1 MSEKGKH
8 PLQHPKTTYVKCVH
22 ARTLANMSL
31 QCEATY
37 AYRCYMTFD
46 PIFTHAKLLVS
57 QSN

>member
-1 MSEKGKH
+1 LLRIAGS
-8 PLQHPKTTYVKCVH
+8 CVH

-57 QSN
+57 QVKLK